1 MTTVRAARRAFDL
14 DSAAG
19 RLMLLDAGQSTGLS
33 LLVHRRREAW
43 LARLRHRSLDAR
55 LAAGEPPESSR
66 LLAARAAY
74 LVSATSRRHVADRWD
89 TLAALARRC
98 LPRAQLEVADQIEE
112 VADVLRADRRVG
124 VRGVAVAVTMLG
136 LAANAVQRPDTGGQD
151 IAAAVARAAVM
162 SAAADDRCG
171 PGSSRTDHDCPRS
184 AGHAMKWPHR

>member
-1 MTTVRAARRAFDL
+1 VTTVRAARRAFDL

-19 RLMLLDAGQSTGLS
+19 RLLLLDAGHSTGLS
-33 LLVHRRREAW
+33 LLAHRRREAW

-55 LAAGEPPESSR
+55 LAAGEPPECSR
-66 LLAARAAY
+66 LLAVRAAY
-74 LVSATSRRHVADRWD
+74 LVSATSRRRIAERWD
-89 TLAALARRC
+89 ALAALARRC

-162 SAAADDRCG
+162 SCAADDRCG
-171 PGSSRTDHDCPRS
+171 PGSPEPITTVQDRRGTR
-184 AGHAMKWPHR
+184 